1 MTRLTR
7 EERTPRFGA
16 LLAADPADFS
26 PPLLRIQEKPPAPL
40 AGWVL
45 RLIVALLVAALLW
58 ATFGPLDVVAVAEGK
73 LVPSGYLKIVQPA
86 EQGVVKE
93 ILVREGETVKEGQVL
108 MRMDA
113 VVSDADGRALA
124 VDFHNKRIALRRV
137 DAQLADRP
145 LRREAADPAETYAQA
160 EAQHAAN
167 TNAYRNALGQEQAVL
182 EKARHDAASAEAVRA
197 KLLQVL
203 PHYREQERA
212 FEKLSNDGFAGR
224 LMYTDKQR
232 ERIEKEQDLKTQE
245 SIIASAAAN
254 ISQSEKRLAQ
264 ISADYRRQL
273 QAERFE
279 LAPQVER
286 LREELAKQKHR
297 NELLELRAPQAGT
310 VKDLATHTAG
320 TVAAPGTIL
329 MTIVPA
335 GERLRAEVWV
345 SNDDI
350 GFVRAEQPVRVKLAA
365 FQFQKYGM
373 VDGFVA
379 QVSADATE
387 SPNANTRSGG
397 LPGRERPAGAL
408 AFRALVDLKSDALE
422 SDGER
427 YPLAPGMQV
436 LAEIHLGERT
446 VMEYLLSPVRK
457 AFHEAA
463 RER

>member
-1 MTRLTR
+1 
-7 EERTPRFGA
+7 
-16 LLAADPADFS
+16 
-26 PPLLRIQEKPPAPL
+26 
-40 AGWVL
+40 
-45 RLIVALLVAALLW
+45 
-58 ATFGPLDVVAVAEGK
+58 
-73 LVPSGYLKIVQPA
+73 
-86 EQGVVKE
+86 
-93 ILVREGETVKEGQVL
+93 
-108 MRMDA
+108 
-113 VVSDADGRALA
+113 
-124 VDFHNKRIALRRV
+124 
-137 DAQLADRP
+137 
-145 LRREAADPAETYAQA
+145 
-160 EAQHAAN
+160 
-167 TNAYRNALGQEQAVL
+167 
-182 EKARHDAASAEAVRA
+182 
-197 KLLQVL
+197 VL
-203 PHYREQERA
+203 PHYHEQERA
-212 FEKLSNDGFAGR
+212 FEKLARDGFAGR

-232 ERIEKEQDLKTQE
+232 ERIEKEQDLKSQE
-245 SIIASAAAN
+245 SIIAAASAT
-254 ISQSEKRLAQ
+254 IGQSEKRIVQ
-264 ISADYRRQL
+264 IGAEYQRQL
-273 QAERFE
+273 QAERVE

-297 NELLELRAPQAGT
+297 HELLELRAPQAGS
-310 VKDLATHTAG
+310 VKDLATHTVG

-373 VDGFVA
+373 VDGTVA

-397 LPGRERPAGAL
+397 LPGRERPAGPL
-408 AFRALVDLKSDALE
+408 AFRALVDLKTDYLA

-436 LAEIHLGERT
+436 LAEIHLGDRT
-446 VMEYLLSPVRK
+446 VLEYLLSPVRK